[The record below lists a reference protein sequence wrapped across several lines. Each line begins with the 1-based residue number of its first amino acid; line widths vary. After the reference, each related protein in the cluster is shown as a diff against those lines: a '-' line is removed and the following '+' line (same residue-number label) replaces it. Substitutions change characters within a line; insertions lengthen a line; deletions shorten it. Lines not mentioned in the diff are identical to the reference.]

1 MTPTEQDILR
11 TSLEKTV
18 DAFFRKRAAKKSKL
32 VVGAGRSKTVEID
45 ATGVLAVLSGW
56 VGDLIEGAPEEMRDN
71 LFLAFADNAA
81 EVAGIKEDC
90 GGCVECTPAA
100 TETLQ

>member
-11 TSLEKTV
+11 ASLEKTA
-18 DAFFRKRAAKKSKL
+18 DAFFRKRAAKLSKIVL
-32 VVGAGRSKTVEID
+32 ANGRAKDVPID

-56 VGDLIEGAPEEMRDN
+56 VGDLIAEAPEHMRDN

-81 EVAGIKEDC
+81 EVAGIKEQEPPEPTHD
-90 GGCVECTPAA
+90 EA
-100 TETLQ
+100 EMMQ

>member
-11 TSLEKTV
+11 ASLEKTT
-18 DAFFRKRAAKKSKL
+18 DAFFRKRAAKMSKIML
-32 VVGAGRSKTVEID
+32 ANGQSKAAPID

-56 VGDLIEGAPEEMRDN
+56 VGDLIAEAPEDMKDN

-81 EVAGIKEDC
+81 EVAGIKEQ
-90 GGCVECTPAA
+90 EPPQPTHEEA
-100 TETLQ
+100 EMMQ